1 MFVKGHFLSPSHEES
16 LSLVSAIPGLVLAT
30 TGWAGEMCAFPGPQI
45 SAPSLSYH
53 LLTLAQDPIKDA
65 KALRC

>member
-30 TGWAGEMCAFPGPQI
+30 TGWAGEMCAFPGLVPKSLHPLSLII
-45 SAPSLSYH
+45 S
-53 LLTLAQDPIKDA
+53 
-65 KALRC
+65 

>member
-30 TGWAGEMCAFPGPQI
+30 TGWAGEMCAFPGLAPKSLHPLSLII
-45 SAPSLSYH
+45 S
-53 LLTLAQDPIKDA
+53 
-65 KALRC
+65 